1 MATTNLSDYDVES
14 VPTGSGLRFG
24 IVVSEWNHD
33 ITENLYE
40 GAFEALLKHEVD
52 ERDIIRLNVPG
63 SFELVYGAKLL
74 IETTDIDAVI
84 VIGSVIR
91 GETAHF
97 DYVCSSVAQ
106 GVTDLNIAYHIPII
120 FGVLT
125 DDNRRQAIDRSG
137 GSKGNKGT
145 ECAIAAIKMASVAA
159 VMYDDFEEAE
169 VAK

>member
-1 MATTNLSDYDVES
+1 MATKNLSDYDVDS

-24 IVVSEWNHD
+24 IVVSEWNPE

-40 GAFEALLKHEVD
+40 GAFDTLLKHEV
-52 ERDIIRLNVPG
+52 EENDIIRLNVPG

-106 GVTDLNIAYHIPII
+106 GVTDLNIQYHIPII

-125 DDNRRQAIDRSG
+125 DDTMEQAVSRSG

-159 VMYDDFEEAE
+159 VMYEDFDDKDEL
-169 VAK
+169 